1 MVRRYRSSTS
11 GPLNAG
17 ISNDAEDIL
26 RIPGT
31 LTS

>member
-1 MVRRYRSSTS
+1 MVRPYRSPTY
-11 GPLNAG
+11 GPLNAE

-31 LTS
+31 LPS